1 MRSVLRFHSVRSFF
15 PAHDRRRRLFL
26 FVALACCAVFLTA
39 KPGAAAP
46 TAQSA
51 LPGQPAQQA
60 SQQWEALIAR
70 LAADGFQE
78 PDLRALFSR
87 PNAAYDP
94 SVMGAKMLE
103 LFRTKYGSVL
113 TKKIQIRLEE
123 LGYGPGEVDGKI
135 NKLTKRAI
143 MGFQMVNGL
152 PMDGRPSDA
161 LLARLLKARERAP
174 ENIVVPEP
182 EPSREGPPVFRSVLT
197 PERMTEA
204 RAFYKKYKPMLDD
217 AQKAYGV
224 PPEIAVGLLA
234 VETRVGKFL
243 GDKNALVT
251 LASMA
256 ASTDPAL
263 FAPYLA
269 TEEPSPDQ
277 LEWVASRSSQK
288 AEWAYAEL
296 KALLQY
302 CASNRLDP
310 LQAPSSIYG
319 AIGVCQFM
327 PSNVLKYAV
336 DGNRDGVVDIFCIDD
351 ALYSLGNYLVHH
363 GWKGDMSSAAKIRKA
378 LYNYNHSQ
386 IYVNTIMAV
395 ADDLRPPTS
404 PAPVEKKPAAK
415 QTGKK
420 KSKKQKKS

>member
-1 MRSVLRFHSVRSFF
+1 MRSVPRFQSITSFSQKLF
-15 PAHDRRRRLFL
+15 GRTRLS
-26 FVALACCAVFLTA
+26 ALLALTLCAVFLTA
-39 KPGAAAP
+39 QPGGAAPASL
-46 TAQSA
+46 T
-51 LPGQPAQQA
+51 PAQQTS
-60 SQQWEALIAR
+60 SQWDALIAR
-70 LAADGFQE
+70 LSADGFQDAE
-78 PDLRALFSR
+78 LRALFSR
-87 PNAAYDP
+87 PNAAFDP

-113 TKKIQIRLEE
+113 TKKVQIRLEE
-123 LGYGPGEVDGKI
+123 LGYKPGEIDGKVS
-135 NKLTKRAI
+135 KQTKRAI
-143 MGFQMVNGL
+143 MGFQMVNAL

-161 LLARLLKARERAP
+161 LLAKLLQTRERAP
-174 ENIVVPEP
+174 DNIVVPEP

-197 PERMTEA
+197 PERMAEA
-204 RAFYKKYKPMLDD
+204 RAFYKKYKPLLDD
-217 AQKAYGV
+217 AYKAYGV

-256 ASTDPAL
+256 ASTDPA
-263 FAPYLA
+263 FFTPYLA
-269 TEEPSPDQ
+269 TEEPSPEQ
-277 LEWVASRSSQK
+277 LDWVATRSSQK
-288 AEWAYAEL
+288 AEWAYDEL

-302 CASNRLDP
+302 CWTNKLDP
-310 LQAPSSIYG
+310 LQTPSSIYG

-336 DGNRDGVVDIFCIDD
+336 DGNRDGVVDIFHVDD

-415 QTGKK
+415 QAVKK
-420 KSKKQKKS
+420 KGKKQKKS